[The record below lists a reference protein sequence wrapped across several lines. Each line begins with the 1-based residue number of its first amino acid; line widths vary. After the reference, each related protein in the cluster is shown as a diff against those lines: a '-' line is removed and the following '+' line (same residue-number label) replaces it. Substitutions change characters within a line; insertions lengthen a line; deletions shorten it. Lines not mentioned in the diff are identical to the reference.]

1 MQKNYNSSWPKIWK
15 KEGFSHVRIRFNEN
29 TNLQTLKQAVEDS
42 LKAWLMPVVSFWAN
56 IYKENPT
63 DENLQKEAEIWQK
76 VANLLKDTSYKVSFD
91 LMIEPGK
98 KLNKRPDLLNK
109 YYETIIPII
118 RNTWWNNQ
126 NRIIFIAPKTRSHPD
141 YLNLLKPVLDKF
153 KNDKY
158 LMVEFHFF
166 AAGPS
171 RTSRYLTWTTWTPEE
186 RQKIISKFKLALD
199 FQKQTWRRIWF
210 GAWMP
215 GNYNHTYD
223 KWNNYFS
230 PEEQIKFSTFM
241 ISQMCKNHIPNAIN
255 ADTQFYDY
263 KNNTWKWTKKEVLDK
278 IVNYWKKYCW

>member
-1 MQKNYNSSWPKIWK
+1 MTCVTLSTCIPRAATS
-15 KEGFSHVRIRFNEN
+15 VATN
-29 TNLQTLKQAVEDS
+29 TDAL
-42 LKAWLMPVVSFWAN
+42 P
-56 IYKENPT
+56 
-63 DENLQKEAEIWQK
+63 
-76 VANLLKDTSYKVSFD
+76 
-91 LMIEPGK
+91 
-98 KLNKRPDLLNK
+98 LLNLARARCRW
-109 YYETIIPII
+109 EWLLFPCMDSALIPFCD
-118 RNTWWNNQ
+118 NCFESFSTLC
-126 NRIIFIAPKTRSHPD
+126 FIAPKTRSHPD
-141 YLNLLKPVLDKF
+141 YLNLLKPVFDKF

-186 RQKIISKFKLALD
+186 RQKIISKFKIALD

-255 ADTQFYDY
+255 GDTQFYDY
-263 KNNTWKWTKKEVLDK
+263 KNNTWKWTKKAVLDK